1 VSRPKYR
8 NERCHGLHFTVTDR
22 DKLDPI
28 ALAVSVLCAAQKLYP
43 EEFKMTKYMD
53 KLWGNED
60 LRAMI
65 SEGKYY
71 RSILQTCEQGLV
83 QFKKV
88 RKKYLLYE

>member
-1 VSRPKYR
+1 
-8 NERCHGLHFTVTDR
+8 
-22 DKLDPI
+22 
-28 ALAVSVLCAAQKLYP
+28 VSVLCAAQKLYP

-65 SEGKYY
+65 SEGQDY